1 MTPAFIAISILGLLA
16 TVLFVAGYF
25 RGASSA
31 LTDRQ
36 QSHSQTTIEGENKAR
51 YVVPVVFAVATS
63 AVVIALVGVDPIF
76 VYLGPLLA
84 IATSAM
90 IGIAFF
96 YDRES

>member
-36 QSHSQTTIEGENKAR
+36 QSHSQTTIEGENKTR

>member
-36 QSHSQTTIEGENKAR
+36 QSHSQTTIEGENTAR